1 MNRKSGAPGKV
12 STFHS
17 GEEQNVPGVTFLMG
31 KTILPLGR
39 QGEART
45 GGWGRDPTQRASH
58 REKEM
63 TPVAMWSAY
72 AKTGKSLDQE
82 LP

>member
-45 GGWGRDPTQRASH
+45 GEVGGETPHSEPLTGRR
-58 REKEM
+58 K
-63 TPVAMWSAY
+63 
-72 AKTGKSLDQE
+72 
-82 LP
+82 